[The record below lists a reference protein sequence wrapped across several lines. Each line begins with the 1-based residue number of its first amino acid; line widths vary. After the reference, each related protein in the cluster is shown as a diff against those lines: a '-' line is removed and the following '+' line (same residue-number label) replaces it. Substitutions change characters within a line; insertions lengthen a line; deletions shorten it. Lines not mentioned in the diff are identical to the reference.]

1 MSSFDSQFSADFSSL
16 TAYFHLNEDT
26 IVQQLL
32 NVADDQIIDQHQ
44 VDQWTV
50 KLVEYI
56 RSEAKG
62 KLGVENMMHE
72 YALTEP
78 EGVLLMCTAEA
89 LLRVPDSY
97 TADALIADK
106 LARGEWEDYIGKSD
120 VWLMNAS
127 AWGLLMTGKMLKLGR
142 GDVEKAKLGLGAV
155 VRRTGEPL
163 IRSAV
168 KIAMQVMG
176 KQFVLGETLEEA
188 LKKSEKWQQQGY
200 QYSYDMLGEGA
211 RTMKDADDDYQR
223 YHEAIEAVG
232 LNNTDNSQ
240 PENTAGVSIKL
251 SALHP
256 RYQFSQRDRV
266 FSELQPRVL
275 TLAKLACKYNINLTI
290 DAEEADRLALSL
302 EILERL
308 MADES
313 LAGWQGLGLAVQAY
327 QRRAPIVIGWL
338 AERAEHYQRRLMVR
352 LVKGAYWDTEIKI
365 SQTAGFDS
373 FPVYTRKQATDLSYR
388 VCADKLLAA
397 RQWLYPQFA
406 THNAYTVATILGL
419 SDDHTGFEF
428 QRLHGMGESLY
439 EGLKD
444 EGIYHGPTRIYAP
457 VGEHE
462 SLLAYLVRRL
472 LENGANTSFVNKII
486 DPTIPPQ
493 ALLEDPV
500 EFMRQVSPVA
510 HPKIRP
516 PLAVY
521 TDRAV
526 APGLDLQTASCEQLF
541 ANGIE
546 QAEAAI
552 ATIAA
557 SLNRGERDYPVLSP
571 FNLKPL
577 TQGVKLWDSSD
588 VLEALNRA
596 NSAQGSWQQLG
607 AEQRASIIEKFAGL
621 LQQHKAELM
630 GLLALEAGKSLAD
643 TDAELREAID
653 FCHYYALHG
662 RKLGDKRA
670 ALGTLLCIGPWN
682 FPLAIFI
689 GQVVAALVAGN
700 TVLAKPSEQTL
711 LIAARTLELLH
722 QAGVA
727 PNAAILLPTDGPTAG
742 NALLLEPS
750 LSGVMFT
757 GSTATAQHIYQQL
770 ASREGELPMLIAE
783 TGGQNA
789 LIVDSTALPEQVVD
803 DVISSGF
810 QSAGQRCS
818 ALRVLF
824 VQEDIADNLSEM
836 IVGAMQEL
844 RIGLSTDPAIDVG
857 PVIDEKALARL
868 QQHSDYMESNG
879 RLIHRCEIPDACSE
893 GYYFA
898 PSFYE
903 VDSIDCLTTEVFG
916 PVVHMVRFK
925 AGELDAVMD
934 KINSTGFGLTFGIHS
949 RVQNHVDQV
958 VAASNAGNVY
968 VNRNIIGAV
977 VGVQPFGGCGLS
989 GTGPKAGGP
998 DYLKRLVAYTAI
1010 EKRAEIS
1017 YSSGRQV
1024 DFAELKQRQQGWQHS
1039 GFEERL
1045 NLIRRNLGEVATEAC
1060 AEFAA
1065 ELCGPRMLE
1074 GPTGEDNSLNIE
1086 ARGLVWIDPS
1096 IDVDRQQLA
1105 QLIGLAIVS
1114 GNVVVTTDAVVSQLA
1129 SSHGLITAGVL
1140 AVHNVAN
1147 QQQHLAL
1154 IASDNVD
1161 VLVLPAKAQQLLSA
1175 TCDKPGALPVILSH
1189 LDAEAAMLRLV
1200 NEKTVSNNIAAA
1212 GGNARLMA
1220 DMD

>member
-1 MSSFDSQFSADFSSL
+1 M
-16 TAYFHLNEDT
+16 
-26 IVQQLL
+26 
-32 NVADDQIIDQHQ
+32 
-44 VDQWTV
+44 
-50 KLVEYI
+50 
-56 RSEAKG
+56 
-62 KLGVENMMHE
+62 
-72 YALTEP
+72 
-78 EGVLLMCTAEA
+78 
-89 LLRVPDSY
+89 
-97 TADALIADK
+97 
-106 LARGEWEDYIGKSD
+106 
-120 VWLMNAS
+120 
-127 AWGLLMTGKMLKLGR
+127 
-142 GDVEKAKLGLGAV
+142 
-155 VRRTGEPL
+155 
-163 IRSAV
+163 
-168 KIAMQVMG
+168 
-176 KQFVLGETLEEA
+176 
-188 LKKSEKWQQQGY
+188 
-200 QYSYDMLGEGA
+200 
-211 RTMKDADDDYQR
+211 
-223 YHEAIEAVG
+223 
-232 LNNTDNSQ
+232 
-240 PENTAGVSIKL
+240 
-251 SALHP
+251 
-256 RYQFSQRDRV
+256 
-266 FSELQPRVL
+266 
-275 TLAKLACKYNINLTI
+275 
-290 DAEEADRLALSL
+290 
-302 EILERL
+302 LERL
-308 MADES
+308 MADQS

-338 AERAEHYQRRLMVR
+338 AERAKHYQRRLMVR
-352 LVKGAYWDTEIKI
+352 LVKGAYWDTEIKT
-365 SQTAGFDS
+365 SQSAGFDS

-388 VCADKLLAA
+388 VCAGKMLDA
-397 RQWLYPQFA
+397 RRWLYPQFA

-419 SDDHTGFEF
+419 TDDHTGFEF

-439 EGLKD
+439 QGLKD
-444 EGIYHGPTRIYAP
+444 EGIYNGPSRIYAP

-472 LENGANTSFVNKII
+472 LENGANTSFVNKLI

-493 ALLEDPV
+493 ALLQDPAA
-500 EFMRQVSPVA
+500 FMRDVEPVA

-521 TDRAV
+521 SDRAV
-526 APGLDLQTASCEQLF
+526 APGLDLQTAAAEQLF
-541 ANGIE
+541 AGGIK
-546 QAEAAI
+546 QAEVSIPA
-552 ATIAA
+552 IAA
-557 SLNRGERDYPVLSP
+557 SLDIGERDYPVLSP
-571 FNLKPL
+571 FNRKPL
-577 TQGVKLWDSSD
+577 AKAVKLWDSSN
-588 VLEALNRA
+588 VLDALLRA
-596 NSAQGSWQQLG
+596 NAAQSDWQKIG
-607 AEQRASIIEKFAGL
+607 VEQRASTIESFATL

-653 FCHYYALHG
+653 FCHYYALQG
-662 RKLGDKRA
+662 RKLGDNYA

-689 GQVVAALVAGN
+689 GQVVAALVTGN
-700 TVLAKPSEQTL
+700 TVLAKPAEQTL
-711 LIAARTLELLH
+711 LIATRALALLH
-722 QAGVA
+722 QAGVSKDA
-727 PNAAILLPTDGPTAG
+727 VILLPTDGPTAG
-742 NALLLEPS
+742 NALLTAPS
-750 LSGVMFT
+750 LNGVMFT
-757 GSTATAQHIYQQL
+757 GSTATGQHIYQQL

-824 VQEDIADNLSEM
+824 VQEDIADKLSEM
-836 IVGAMQEL
+836 IVGAMHEL
-844 RIGLSTDPAIDVG
+844 RIGLATDPAIDVG
-857 PVIDEKALARL
+857 PVIDDKALARL
-868 QQHSDYMESNG
+868 QQHSEYMAGNG
-879 RLIHRCEIPDACSE
+879 RLIHRCELPIECSE

-903 VDSIDCLTTEVFG
+903 IDSIDCLSTEVFG
-916 PVVHMVRFK
+916 PIVHMVRFK
-925 AGELDAVMD
+925 AGELNQVMTA
-934 KINSTGFGLTFGIHS
+934 INKTGFGLTFGIHS
-949 RVQNHVDQV
+949 RVQNHVDQL

-998 DYLKRLVAYTAI
+998 DYLRRLVAYAPI
-1010 EKRAEIS
+1010 KKQVPIP
-1017 YSSGRQV
+1017 YSSGNQL
-1024 DFAELKQRQQGWQHS
+1024 DFAELQQRQQGWQQS
-1039 GFEERL
+1039 GFEARL
-1045 NLIRRNLGEVATEAC
+1045 KLVRRNLGEVATEAC

-1065 ELCGPRMLE
+1065 ELCGPRVLE

-1096 IDVDRQQLA
+1096 IDVSRQQLA

-1114 GNVVVTTDAVVSQLA
+1114 GNIVVTTDAVVNQLA

-1154 IASDNVD
+1154 IANDNID
-1161 VLVLPAKAQQLLSA
+1161 VLVLPAEAQDLLSA